1 MKEVSLL
8 HVPLCGEGVIL
19 AQLSS
24 ASKTV
29 SPPVTGHHRTA
40 PRDKVKGPQTQAQET
55 RSRVQTQMLNRRSF
69 LAWRSPFT
77 GGTAN
82 AMGELGTDCPP
93 RAVTRSTVPGPRP
106 SLGTQF
112 MPLCPPVR
120 DPGVEPWLPVT
131 SPSPGRPAGPSHTQT
146 VTALAPA
153 TLHPVTLQAAHPASP
168 RQLSP
173 GPSFPPNLPATEP
186 SKSEVLD

>member
-8 HVPLCGEGVIL
+8 HVPLCGEEVIL

-69 LAWRSPFT
+69 LAWSSPFT

-93 RAVTRSTVPGPRP
+93 CAVTRSTVPGPRP

-112 MPLCPPVR
+112 MPLCHTCQRPRGGAMAACHQPQ
-120 DPGVEPWLPVT
+120 PWTSSRAVT
-131 SPSPGRPAGPSHTQT
+131 HSDSHSPGSC
-146 VTALAPA
+146 
-153 TLHPVTLQAAHPASP
+153 HPASRHP
-168 RQLSP
+168 TGSSPCEPQAAQSRALLPTKSP
-173 GPSFPPNLPATEP
+173 GHRTLQI
-186 SKSEVLD
+186 